1 MNFVPIMLSVS
12 GKRVIVIGGGEA
24 AYKKVRNLVPHCS
37 DIVIISD
44 AFDSRLSEFPV
55 EKLRLHIDDVEQLDS
70 FLIHENIVIIAT
82 DDPLLNGKIASVCKA
97 RDILFNRVDD
107 DRSPFI
113 FPASFEYKGVAVS
126 VLPLHASLSACNR
139 DTPLF
144 VSCLVGIQRRSQPLI
159 EDFIEAIAIMP
170 FFRTYPMDLLLLPRL
185 MKQHNRFAIH
195 LLPKGWSFLAHLV
208 VSIHRFIRED
218 NCIPK
223 S

>member
-24 AYKKVRNLVPHCS
+24 AYKKVRNLMPHCS

-126 VLPLHASLSACNR
+126 VSTLGSSPSLARFLKDKVQEDIEKYVDGLPVIEKLREMTRTWDLHARADFFQSLFRESK
-139 DTPLF
+139 F
-144 VSCLVGIQRRSQPLI
+144 WELVFDKKLGDAYDFGIQLSSRIKR
-159 EDFIEAIAIMP
+159 
-170 FFRTYPMDLLLLPRL
+170 
-185 MKQHNRFAIH
+185 
-195 LLPKGWSFLAHLV
+195 
-208 VSIHRFIRED
+208 
-218 NCIPK
+218 
-223 S
+223 